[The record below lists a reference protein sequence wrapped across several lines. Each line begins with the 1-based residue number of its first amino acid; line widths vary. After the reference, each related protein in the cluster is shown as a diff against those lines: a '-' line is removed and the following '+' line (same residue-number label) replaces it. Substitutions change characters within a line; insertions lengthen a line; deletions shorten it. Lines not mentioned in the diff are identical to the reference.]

1 MKHVVGE
8 YNLVLIVG
16 AVLSLLAAAL
26 HVGAIIV
33 GPAGYRFFGAGE
45 RFVRAV
51 EAGKVFPA
59 VVTSCIALVLLVWAL
74 YALSGAMVIDRLP
87 LLRPALVGIT
97 LVYLA
102 RGLIGPFL
110 LLNTGRSLSFIVIS
124 SLICTG
130 VGLVHCVGLVQ
141 MWGRLG

>member
-33 GPAGYRFFGAGE
+33 GPAGYSFFGAGE

-59 VVTSCIALVLLVWAL
+59 VVTSGIALVLLVWAL

-97 LVYLA
+97 LVYW
-102 RGLIGPFL
+102 RED
-110 LLNTGRSLSFIVIS
+110 
-124 SLICTG
+124 
-130 VGLVHCVGLVQ
+130 
-141 MWGRLG
+141 